1 MRARRFGASSV
12 ELSPLTFGTMRLDE
26 RRLDDAACELLIRES
41 LARGVTTFHSSSEYP
56 AFGRFCGLV
65 RHLRAERRKM
75 QHIVKLA
82 EPHFGDAA
90 FEEGRLRAKVDAY
103 LAALAAPRID
113 IVQWMWR
120 GDLKQEQERLA
131 GFARQREAIQAAFD
145 ALRREGKIGA
155 VATFPYTTG
164 FADAMLSA
172 HFGDGLAVYLNPIE
186 QEMRGQVERAASMG
200 AGVIAIR
207 PLAAGQAAAAGI
219 AAATCLQEVLGREG
233 VSTAVVTY
241 SSPEHLDELV
251 RAVPA
256 VKDRSASAPAS
267 GPVGRWRRPPPSRS

>member
-1 MRARRFGASSV
+1 MRARRFGTSSV

-26 RRLDDAACELLIRES
+26 RRLDDAACEILIRES
-41 LARGVTTFHSSSEYP
+41 LARGITTFHSSSEYP
-56 AFGRFCGLV
+56 PFGRFCGLL
-65 RHLRAERRKM
+65 RHLRAERPEM

-82 EPHFGDAA
+82 EPHFGDAS
-90 FEEGRLRAKVDAY
+90 FEEGRLRVKVDAY
-103 LAALAAPRID
+103 LAELGIRRID

-120 GDLKQEQERLA
+120 GDLKQEEERLA

-164 FADAMLSA
+164 FADAVLSA

-186 QEMRGQVERAASMG
+186 QGMRGHVERAASIG
-200 AGVIAIR
+200 AGVVAIR

-219 AAATCLQEVLGREG
+219 DAATCLQDVLGREG

-251 RAVPA
+251 RGAGSVQLP
-256 VKDRSASAPAS
+256 
-267 GPVGRWRRPPPSRS
+267 